1 MNSDKMTVENVG
13 LKNKLLNRVGQ
24 VALSLVSSVLVLVT
38 AGAPAGAID
47 AAETAIASEGGKGVL
62 IQDPMLGTSFEKIL
76 KIYYYLWKLYYY
88 VVCQKHML
96 FLALL
101 LMYYQLF
108 QFSFY
113 Y

>member
-76 KIYYYLWKLYYY
+76 KIYYYNLPEEYIKISW
-88 VVCQKHML
+88 
-96 FLALL
+96 
-101 LMYYQLF
+101 
-108 QFSFY
+108 FY
-113 Y
+113 NKMINIKSNARN